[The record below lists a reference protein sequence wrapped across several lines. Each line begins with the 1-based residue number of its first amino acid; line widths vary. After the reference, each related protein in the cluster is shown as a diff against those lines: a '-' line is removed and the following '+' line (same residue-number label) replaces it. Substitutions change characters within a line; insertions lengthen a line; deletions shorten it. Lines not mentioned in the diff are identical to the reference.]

1 MPQLPTLVQL
11 LESGLHFGHRRSRRH
26 PKMEPF
32 LFSTKNDLC
41 VIDVRKTLSYL
52 ETALAAITRIAEQ
65 GGTLLCV
72 GTKKQAQAAV
82 LKYAEETGQPYVVN
96 RWLGGTLTNFSVI
109 SKMIKK
115 YHSLKEKQASGEL
128 QKYTKK
134 EQLEHT
140 REIEE
145 LDTLIG
151 GIQRLTALPDALF
164 VVDANHD
171 STAVKEARR
180 KKIPIIALCDANV
193 NPELVTYPI
202 PGNDDARKSI
212 DLIVRLVS
220 EAYQEG
226 IAKRAAYKQE
236 KIDATTHVAAPAAVP
251 ASGMTL

>member
-1 MPQLPTLVQL
+1 MPQLPTLAQL

-32 LFSTKNDLC
+32 LFSTKNDLS
-41 VIDVRKTLSYL
+41 VIDVRKTLDYL
-52 ETALAAITRIAEQ
+52 QVALAAIARIAEQ
-65 GGTLLCV
+65 GGSLLCV

-82 LKYAEETGQPYVVN
+82 KKCAEETGQPYVVN

-109 SKMIKK
+109 SRMIKK
-115 YHSLKEKQASGEL
+115 YHSLKGEQVSGEL

-134 EQLEHT
+134 EQLERA
-140 REIEE
+140 REIDE

-151 GIQRLTALPDALF
+151 GIQHLTALPDALF
-164 VVDANHD
+164 VVDINHD
-171 STAVKEARR
+171 STSVKEAR
-180 KKIPIIALCDANV
+180 KKHIPIIALCDANV

-212 DLIVRLVS
+212 ELILDLVS

-226 IAKRAAYKQE
+226 AAKLAAHKQE
-236 KIDATTHVAAPAAVP
+236 KNDTTHAVAQVAVP
-251 ASGMTL
+251 TSGVTL

>member
-32 LFSTKNDLC
+32 LFSTKNDLS
-41 VIDVRKTLSYL
+41 VIDVRKTLSAL
-52 ETALAAITRIAEQ
+52 EAALAAIVRIAEQ

-82 LKYAEETGQPYVVN
+82 KKCAEETGQPYVVN

-115 YHSLKEKQASGEL
+115 YHSLKGRQASGEL

-134 EQLEHT
+134 EQLEQT
-140 REIEE
+140 REIDE

-164 VVDANHD
+164 VVDINHD
-171 STAVKEARR
+171 STAVKEAR
-180 KKIPIIALCDANV
+180 KKHIPIIALCDANV
-193 NPELVTYPI
+193 NPELVTFPI

-212 DLIVRLVS
+212 DLILRLVS
-220 EAYQEG
+220 ESYQEG
-226 IAKRAAYKQE
+226 AAKRAAHKLE
-236 KIDATTHVAAPAAVP
+236 KSEPAQVVAAPTVL
-251 ASGMTL
+251 ASGVTL